1 MNFLKLRVLKVFC
14 SFFCSKKA
22 HYTIVIRILTSNSAK
37 TCLYRYTRHYNP
49 LSNTSG
55 SWILLNV
62 LEKKSNFLT
71 FPATNPNIFSNLSY
85 NILIQKPSGTNLK
98 SLKLRKFFSITR
110 IFFLTVGQNNFGSK
124 IPFFS
129 LSILKKKRISLWD
142 IFHYRRLP

>member
-110 IFFLTVGQNNFGSK
+110 IFFLTVGQNNFDNKILFLLLKLNKQNSK
-124 IPFFS
+124 VEFD
-129 LSILKKKRISLWD
+129 ILE
-142 IFHYRRLP
+142 